1 MVWDDKR
8 KQALKIRFTIGP
20 LLLLAIGLIYY
31 IDVKWGGQGRLSA
44 GLLAILGLVGLW
56 EFVAMWKEVKRP
68 IAAAPLMLIGLLTFI
83 AGFRPT
89 ELGEA
94 WLPFLH
100 LWIGAFVLLL
110 GSMLWGLSPKRH
122 ARAVEAAATALL
134 AYLWIVSPM
143 YLGQKLA
150 LWALPVLLFIV
161 LVSKGGDIG
170 AYLVGSA
177 IGKHKLIPHVSP
189 GKTVE
194 GFVGSLLTSCLL
206 AWLLGGLVGN
216 PSLNVWALLLL
227 GVTINLATQL
237 GDLSESLL
245 KRSCGVK
252 DSSTLLPEHGGILD
266 LVDSLLFAIP
276 VYILTYILL
285 T

>member
-1 MVWDDKR
+1 MAWDEKR
-8 KQALKIRFTIGP
+8 KKALRTRFTIGP

-31 IDVKWGGQGRLSA
+31 ADTHWGGNGHLSA
-44 GLLAILGLVGLW
+44 ALLGILGLVGLW
-56 EFVAMWKEVKRP
+56 EFVAMWKEVQRP
-68 IAAAPLMLIGLLTFI
+68 VATGPLMLIGLATFLE
-83 AGFRPT
+83 GPRSLSMGQP
-89 ELGEA
+89 
-94 WLPFLH
+94 WLPMLY
-100 LWIGAFVLLL
+100 LWTGSFVLLL
-110 GSMLWGLSPKRH
+110 GSMLWGLSRKRH
-122 ARAVEAAATALL
+122 EQAVEAAAAALL
-134 AYLWIVSPM
+134 GYLWIVAPM
-143 YLGQKLA
+143 YLGQKMA
-150 LWALPVLLFIV
+150 MWALPMLLFVV

-177 IGKHKLIPHVSP
+177 IGKRKLIPHVSP

-206 AWLLGGLVGN
+206 AWLLGGWIGD
-216 PSLNVWALLLL
+216 PSLTVWGLLLMGL
-227 GVTINLATQL
+227 AINLATQL

-276 VYILTYILL
+276 VFILMHMLL